1 MAPQILECTLRDGS
15 YAVDFQFSA
24 QFTHDLSK
32 QLDRL
37 NFPYI
42 EVGHGI
48 GIGASEKIARAAAT
62 DTQYADAARDGVT
75 ESKWGMF
82 AIPGIAD
89 IRDIEKFF
97 SEGMDFVRVGI
108 DAFAMDQGIDF
119 LSNLESNGKEV
130 YVNFMKSYALSAED
144 LLSRVDRVRQI
155 GVDGIYL
162 VDSAGGM
169 LPGEVDDYRN
179 ALLSNRDGLKLGFH
193 GHDNLGLAVAHSL
206 KLAQAGFDMI
216 DCSMQGLG
224 RSSGNASTERLVSL
238 LSRLEIDSSYSI
250 IDVLK
255 VGERLV
261 RPQILLPGYSGLDT
275 LAGFLL
281 FHTSYMEDL
290 ISVSRKF
297 GIDPYVLMQEHC
309 TNTITSGSI
318 EEFVTVAEK
327 ISYEGKYIENP
338 LPLDK
343 YVGHEQN

>member
-1 MAPQILECTLRDGS
+1 MTPQILECTLRDGS

-24 QFTHDLSK
+24 QFTHDLVK

-48 GIGASEKIARAAAT
+48 GIGASEKIVRAAAS
-62 DTQYADAARDGVT
+62 DMQYAEAARNGITD
-75 ESKWGMF
+75 SKWGMF
-82 AIPGIAD
+82 AIPGIAE
-89 IRDIEKFF
+89 IHEIEDFF
-97 SEGMDFVRVGI
+97 SKGMDFVRVGI
-108 DAFAMDQGIDF
+108 DAFAMDQGVEF
-119 LSNLESNGKEV
+119 LSNLESSGKEV

-144 LLSRVDRVRQI
+144 LLSRVDRVRQV
-155 GVDGIYL
+155 GVSGIYL

-169 LPGEVDDYRN
+169 LPGEVDNYGSALVNNRN
-179 ALLSNRDGLKLGFH
+179 GLKLGFH

-206 KLAQAGFDMI
+206 KLAQGGFDMI

-238 LSRLEIDSSYSI
+238 LSRLEIDSTYSI

-297 GIDPYVLMQEHC
+297 GIDPYILMQEHC
-309 TNTITSGSI
+309 TNTITSGSVD
-318 EEFVTVAEK
+318 EFSLVAEK
-327 ISYEGKYIENP
+327 IKHEGRNLDNP

-343 YVGHEQN
+343 YIGHEQN